1 MERLAIIVLL
11 VWNSALSA
19 HIVASSIVSRKRAKK
34 LWKERRAIWQ
44 DEAGKMP
51 ESLRYVDPERERF
64 PGLDDSLAKRMP
76 DYERKKQAFDKHI
89 DHKY

>member
-19 HIVASSIVSRKRAKK
+19 HIIASSIVRRKRAKK

-51 ESLRYVDPERERF
+51 ASFRYVDP
-64 PGLDDSLAKRMP
+64 P
-76 DYERKKQAFDKHI
+76 RKQKFDKHI
-89 DHKY
+89 DYKY